1 MLTAALL
8 LAVTVLSVQG
18 AAPEREPGRPFE
30 MKPGETVTVRGVR
43 ITFDGVTEDSRCPT
57 GAQCVWAG
65 DAAAAFAL
73 EKSPDA
79 VRLTLHTSG
88 RFQQQAEFD
97 GLVVRLEDV
106 KPYPKLGQTIARAD
120 YRATLLV
127 SRRR

>member
-1 MLTAALL
+1 MLTTVVL
-8 LAVTVLSVQG
+8 LAMAVAFAQG
-18 AAPEREPGRPFE
+18 AAPERELGRPFE
-30 MKPGETVTVRGVR
+30 MKPGESVTVQGVR

-57 GAQCVWAG
+57 GVQCVWAG
-65 DAAAAFAL
+65 DVAAAFEL

-79 VRLTLHTSG
+79 VRVTLHTSG

-97 GLVVRLEDV
+97 SLVVRLEDV

-127 SRRR
+127 SKR